1 METQR
6 AASFIVYGG
15 CGILPIN
22 SRHLSS
28 KTPKQPHKSGDF
40 TLKYQK
46 NGKIDKILDNGN
58 NIMKAITLF
67 GKMLSFSRLKL
78 HTDDLTAIQNE
89 LSVVL
94 KDNVSVPVVLESE
107 YKIDLSALVEMLWQM
122 GVQPIGVIDGVLS
135 EQANALRLASFP
147 ADGKRME
154 RILPVDSHFAP
165 TSKTSSVD
173 NNAPSSQS
181 QSSQLKPSEQAGEF
195 SNRPTPQT
203 IPQQEQGVTS
213 RVHGQMLRSGQS
225 LQHLGGDLIIIGGV
239 NNGAEAITD
248 NSLHIYGHGQGRL
261 VAGATGDRDARIF
274 CQKFNP
280 TLVSVAGTYCLS
292 DAIPSQMIDK
302 AVQVSYDDSEGLIFT
317 LMA

>member
-1 METQR
+1 M
-6 AASFIVYGG
+6 
-15 CGILPIN
+15 
-22 SRHLSS
+22 
-28 KTPKQPHKSGDF
+28 
-40 TLKYQK
+40 
-46 NGKIDKILDNGN
+46 LDNGN

-78 HTDDLTAIQNE
+78 HTDDLTAIQDE
-89 LSVVL
+89 LSVL
-94 KDNVSVPVVLESE
+94 SKDNTSVPVVLESE

>member
-1 METQR
+1 MKNTR
-6 AASFIVYGG
+6 KCPKCGGSDIIFVPGSAGAYG
-15 CGILPIN
+15 
-22 SRHLSS
+22 
-28 KTPKQPHKSGDF
+28 
-40 TLKYQK
+40 
-46 NGKIDKILDNGN
+46 NGN

-181 QSSQLKPSEQAGEF
+181 QSSQLKSSEQAGEF
-195 SNRPTPQT
+195 SNRTPQP

>member
-46 NGKIDKILDNGN
+46 NGKINKMLDNGN

-94 KDNVSVPVVLESE
+94 KENVSVPV
-107 YKIDLSALVEMLWQM
+107 
-122 GVQPIGVIDGVLS
+122 G
-135 EQANALRLASFP
+135 
-147 ADGKRME
+147 
-154 RILPVDSHFAP
+154 
-165 TSKTSSVD
+165 
-173 NNAPSSQS
+173 
-181 QSSQLKPSEQAGEF
+181 
-195 SNRPTPQT
+195 
-203 IPQQEQGVTS
+203 
-213 RVHGQMLRSGQS
+213 
-225 LQHLGGDLIIIGGV
+225 
-239 NNGAEAITD
+239 
-248 NSLHIYGHGQGRL
+248 
-261 VAGATGDRDARIF
+261 
-274 CQKFNP
+274 
-280 TLVSVAGTYCLS
+280 
-292 DAIPSQMIDK
+292 
-302 AVQVSYDDSEGLIFT
+302 
-317 LMA
+317 

>member
-1 METQR
+1 M
-6 AASFIVYGG
+6 
-15 CGILPIN
+15 
-22 SRHLSS
+22 
-28 KTPKQPHKSGDF
+28 
-40 TLKYQK
+40 
-46 NGKIDKILDNGN
+46 LDNGN

-181 QSSQLKPSEQAGEF
+181 QSSQLK
-195 SNRPTPQT
+195 
-203 IPQQEQGVTS
+203 
-213 RVHGQMLRSGQS
+213 
-225 LQHLGGDLIIIGGV
+225 
-239 NNGAEAITD
+239 
-248 NSLHIYGHGQGRL
+248 
-261 VAGATGDRDARIF
+261 
-274 CQKFNP
+274 
-280 TLVSVAGTYCLS
+280 
-292 DAIPSQMIDK
+292 
-302 AVQVSYDDSEGLIFT
+302 
-317 LMA
+317 

>member
-1 METQR
+1 M
-6 AASFIVYGG
+6 
-15 CGILPIN
+15 ILPYNI
-22 SRHLSS
+22 
-28 KTPKQPHKSGDF
+28 K
-40 TLKYQK
+40 K
-46 NGKIDKILDNGN
+46 NGKIDKMLDNGN

-165 TSKTSSVD
+165 TSKTSNVD
-173 NNAPSSQS
+173 SLDSNTPSSQS
-181 QSSQLKPSEQAGEF
+181 QSSQLRPSEQAGEF
-195 SNRPTPQT
+195 SNRPTPQP

-317 LMA
+317 LMT

>member
-1 METQR
+1 M
-6 AASFIVYGG
+6 
-15 CGILPIN
+15 
-22 SRHLSS
+22 
-28 KTPKQPHKSGDF
+28 PKSPPKGDDF
-40 TLKYQK
+40 APKHQK
-46 NGKIDKILDNGN
+46 NGKIGKILGDDV
-58 NIMKAITLF
+58 MKPITLF

-78 HTDDLTAIQNE
+78 HTDDLTAIQDE
-89 LSVVL
+89 LSVLL
-94 KDNVSVPVVLESE
+94 KDNTSVPVVLDSE
-107 YKIDLSALVEMLWQM
+107 CKLDLSALVEMLWQM
-122 GVQPIGVIDGVLS
+122 GVQPIGVVDGVLS
-135 EQANALRLASFP
+135 EQANAPRLANFS
-147 ADGKRME
+147 AYGKPIGP
-154 RILPVDSHFAP
+154 ILPIYSPFAP

-181 QSSQLKPSEQAGEF
+181 QSSQLKSSEQAGEF

-261 VAGATGDRDARIF
+261 VAGATGDKHARIF

-280 TLVSVAGTYCLS
+280 TLISVAGTYCLS
-292 DAIPSQMIDK
+292 DAIPLEMIDK
-302 AVQVSYDDSEGLIFT
+302 AVQVSYDEDKGLIFT

>member
-1 METQR
+1 M
-6 AASFIVYGG
+6 
-15 CGILPIN
+15 L
-22 SRHLSS
+22 
-28 KTPKQPHKSGDF
+28 D
-40 TLKYQK
+40 
-46 NGKIDKILDNGN
+46 NGNNGN

-165 TSKTSSVD
+165 TSKTISVD
-173 NNAPSSQS
+173 SLDSNTPSSQS

-195 SNRPTPQT
+195 SNRSPQP

-213 RVHGQMLRSGQS
+213 RVHGHMLRSGQS